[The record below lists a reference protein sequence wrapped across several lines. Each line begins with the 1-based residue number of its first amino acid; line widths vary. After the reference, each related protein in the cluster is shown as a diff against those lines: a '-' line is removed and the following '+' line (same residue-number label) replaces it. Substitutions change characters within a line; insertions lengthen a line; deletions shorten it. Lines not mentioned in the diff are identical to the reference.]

1 MNEIIYILED
11 YDTGDMTGYWSK
23 EAAMNA
29 MIDFYLETGFG
40 HLKQS
45 IVEAAKKDKL
55 DEVERLLDNIKEDFQ
70 TMLGDGHYID
80 CLMGMREVEIVK

>member
-1 MNEIIYILED
+1 MNEVIYILED

-23 EAAMNA
+23 EAA
-29 MIDFYLETGFG
+29 
-40 HLKQS
+40 
-45 IVEAAKKDKL
+45 KL

-70 TMLGDGHYID
+70 TMLGEGHYID